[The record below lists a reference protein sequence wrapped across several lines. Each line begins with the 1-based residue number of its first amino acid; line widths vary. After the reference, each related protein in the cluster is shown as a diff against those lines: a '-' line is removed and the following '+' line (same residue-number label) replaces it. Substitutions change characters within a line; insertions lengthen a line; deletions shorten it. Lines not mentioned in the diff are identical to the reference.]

1 MALLQNHSIVSIMMI
16 ILLALMLL
24 NVSES
29 FEIRESD
36 YEIHVKNNNNN
47 NDNKG
52 KTYVAHVIEQTDLVV
67 KLKCTCTSWNKC
79 DLKNMITL
87 SK

>member
-1 MALLQNHSIVSIMMI
+1 MASIQNLPIVPTTMI

-24 NVSES
+24 DASAS

-36 YEIHVKNNNNN
+36 YEIHVKNSN
-47 NDNKG
+47 G
-52 KTYVAHVIEQTDLVV
+52 KTYIAYVIEQTDLVV
-67 KLKCTCTSWNKC
+67 KFKCTCTPWNKC
-79 DLKNMITL
+79 DLKHMIKL

>member
-1 MALLQNHSIVSIMMI
+1 MALLQNHLIVSIMVF
-16 ILLALMLL
+16 ILLSLMLL

-36 YEIHVKNNNNN
+36 YEIHVKNS
-47 NDNKG
+47 NKGG
-52 KTYVAHVIEQTDLVV
+52 KTYIAHVIEQTDLVV
-67 KLKCTCTSWNKC
+67 KLKCMCTSWNKC
-79 DLKNMITL
+79 DLKNMIKL